1 MKKIMAII
9 LALTLTFSLVACGGD
24 SSSAAVSGSGGATPG
39 REARLSQAWTV
50 RLN

>member
-24 SSSAAVSGSGGATPG
+24 SSSAAVSGSGGATG

-50 RLN
+50 S

>member
-24 SSSAAVSGSGGATPG
+24 SSSAAVSGSGGATG
-39 REARLSQAWTV
+39 SGSSTIAGLDGEIKL
-50 RLN
+50 